1 MNVLLEQQAQE
12 HDQVQGSLKAAL
24 KVADDD
30 IEKLKG
36 QYRKLQSELSTE
48 KALRE
53 RDQEDAQKELKELA
67 RLQLELKDRDDR
79 LESMRTEAIMLKA
92 EVLTSASP
100 QSQTPL
106 KSHRKSVSNRM
117 DLPRPD
123 ADSESDLR
131 ASERASKRLSL
142 TAGSMAQTEWQSL
155 MASSHKLSL
164 DEVLVLARQR
174 KNHLQQHLNTHAK
187 RDIAEMNTSL
197 GPAPVVCV
205 SWQALLVLL
214 GIAPANPEANSGAV
228 CMDWRSL
235 RKLINTNP
243 GQFDKAS
250 VFHLMERHELG
261 GAARPADAVEM
272 RQRCRQAELLMNGV
286 SYEACMAESGTV
298 AALFEWITLVLDVQ
312 RLVDK
317 Q

>member
-1 MNVLLEQQAQE
+1 MLHLNVLLEQQAQE
-12 HDQVQGSLKAAL
+12 HDQLQGSLKAAL

-36 QYRKLQSELSTE
+36 QYRKLQSDLSTE

-53 RDQEDAQKELKELA
+53 RDQEDAQKELQELA

-92 EVLTSASP
+92 EVLTTASP
-100 QSQTPL
+100 RSQTPL
-106 KSHRKSVSNRM
+106 NLRMSVSNQM
-117 DLPRPD
+117 EPPPDLDSDLP
-123 ADSESDLR
+123 
-131 ASERASKRLSL
+131 ASARSSKRLSM

-174 KNHLQQHLNTHAK
+174 KNHLQQTLNTNAK
-187 RDIAEMNTSL
+187 RDMAELKTLSI
-197 GPAPVVCV
+197 PAPAVCV

-214 GIAPANPEANSGAV
+214 GIAPTNPEANDGAV
-228 CMDWRSL
+228 CMEWRAL

-261 GAARPADAVEM
+261 GAARPADAADM
-272 RQRCRQAELLMNGV
+272 RHRCRQAELLMNGV
-286 SYEACMAESGTV
+286 SYEACMAESGTI

-312 RLVDK
+312 HLVDK